1 METIKRL
8 KVDQSVLPTDLP
20 TPVSPEPTWSQ
31 SVPKLAQPSI
41 RHNKP
46 PSKPPNCALPPT
58 PAPSDGHQRRP
69 SSPDILGAERRSVR
83 LVSRPT
89 SIVTSPVSVGVPSM
103 PLPAS
108 SPRISAWVNEQ
119 TETASWPPNNGEIEN
134 EAKMRYNS
142 LANALDQYQAQ
153 NKTKSPSV
161 ALSNGSRGGRV
172 TSVYT
177 EGGYST
183 ADSYMSAPRTSAMIP
198 SSETRTTSLAQNIPT
213 SYRDPLHVIQHHP
226 LPVVPV
232 RHFENGLMLAN
243 ESNIDVAE
251 RRSTR
256 SFTNRLMGAES
267 SLYKQGGF
275 CSGALKFRTQ
285 GHQAATKGAM
295 EYVSSV
301 ACTKQTN
308 FWMSTS

>member
-8 KVDQSVLPTDLP
+8 KVEQPVLPTNPP
-20 TPVSPEPTWSQ
+20 TPVSPEPIWPQ

-41 RHNKP
+41 RRTKP

-83 LVSRPT
+83 LVSRPA
-89 SIVTSPVSVGVPSM
+89 SVVTSPGAMGVPSM
-103 PLPAS
+103 PLPPS

-119 TETASWPPNNGEIEN
+119 TETTTWPPNNSGAEN
-134 EAKMRYNS
+134 EAAVRHNS
-142 LANALDQYQAQ
+142 LATSLDQQQVQ
-153 NKTKSPSV
+153 NKAKHSSL
-161 ALSNGSRGGRV
+161 AHSNESRRGRV
-172 TSVYT
+172 ASIYT

-183 ADSYMSAPRTSAMIP
+183 ADSYVSVPRTAAMIP
-198 SSETRTTSLAQNIPT
+198 SSDTRTTSLAHNVPISHNDPSHVTPRYPPT
-213 SYRDPLHVIQHHP
+213 
-226 LPVVPV
+226 VVPA
-232 RHFENGLMLAN
+232 RSFESGLILAN
-243 ESNIDVAE
+243 ESAIDVAE

-256 SFTNRLMGAES
+256 SFTNRLMGIES
-267 SLYKQGGF
+267 ALYKQGGF

-295 EYVSSV
+295 EYVCST
-301 ACTKQTN
+301 AYPRHAT
-308 FWMSTS
+308 FWVLTG